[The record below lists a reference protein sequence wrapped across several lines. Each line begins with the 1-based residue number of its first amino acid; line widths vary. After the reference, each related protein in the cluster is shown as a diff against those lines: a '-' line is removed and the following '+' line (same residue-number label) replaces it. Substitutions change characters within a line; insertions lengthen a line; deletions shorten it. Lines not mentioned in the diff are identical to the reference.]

1 MRNTDSPDRR
11 PLAGSVALVTGSSR
25 RIGKAIALAL
35 SQAGANVVIH
45 ARANREEAEATAAE
59 IRLCGVRSAV
69 VLGDVG
75 EPDAAT
81 RIVGETIVAL
91 GRLDILVNNASAR
104 GKSTLDTTSYEQW
117 RRVLAITLD
126 GAFLLC
132 QASLPYLRAASHGRI
147 INIGGAS
154 GHMGSSNHLHVIAA
168 KSGLQGLTKAMAHDL
183 GPDGITSNM
192 VSPGLIE
199 DAQDDSEK
207 AAFRRTIYQVDR
219 LPLRRPGTPSEI
231 GAAVAM
237 LADPASS
244 YITGHTLHVNGGVL
258 MP

>member
-1 MRNTDSPDRR
+1 MIGIEPNDKR
-11 PLAGSVALVTGSSR
+11 PLLGSVALVTGSSR
-25 RIGKAIALAL
+25 RIGKAIAIALAH
-35 SQAGANVVIH
+35 AGADVAIH
-45 ARANREEAEATAAE
+45 ARANREEAEATAE
-59 IRLCGVRSAV
+59 DIRRCGVRSHI

-75 EPDAAT
+75 DPDASAGIISNT
-81 RIVGETIVAL
+81 VAGL
-91 GRLDILVNNASAR
+91 GRLDILVNNASTR
-104 GKSTLDTTSYEQW
+104 GKSTLDTTSFEQW

-132 QASLPYLRAASHGRI
+132 QAALPYLRDSDAGRI

-199 DAQDDSEK
+199 DPEDDLDK

-219 LPLRRPGTPSEI
+219 LPLRRPGAPEEI
-231 GAAVAM
+231 GAAVSM
-237 LADPASS
+237 LANPASG
-244 YITGHTLHVNGGVL
+244 YITGQTIHVNGGVL

>member
-1 MRNTDSPDRR
+1 MDNDVPNDSL
-11 PLAGSVALVTGSSR
+11 PLSGSVALVTGSSR
-25 RIGKAIALAL
+25 RIGKAIAMALAE
-35 SQAGANVVIH
+35 AGADVVIH
-45 ARANREEAEATAAE
+45 ARSNRDEAEKTAQD
-59 IRLCGVRSAV
+59 IRRCGVRSHV

-75 EPDAAT
+75 DPDAAGA
-81 RIVGETIVAL
+81 IIADAVAGL
-91 GRLDILVNNASAR
+91 GRLDILVNNASSR
-104 GKSTLDTTSYEQW
+104 GKSTLDTTSFEQW

-132 QASLPYLRAASHGRI
+132 QAALPHLRASDAGRI

-183 GPDGITSNM
+183 GPDGITANM

-199 DAQDDSEK
+199 DPGDDPEK

-219 LPLRRPGTPSEI
+219 LPLRRPGAPAEI

-237 LADPASS
+237 LAAPASG
-244 YITGHTLHVNGGVL
+244 YITGQTIHVNGGVL